1 MHARRNGQ
9 PSNFRTFGKW
19 CVCKHAL
26 ETHAPADDLPYSSI
40 PSSTVIIA
48 QLLVPFLH
56 AARRARRSQRRSASR
71 LQHSHGERTTGGAL
85 LGIAQ
90 KLAAGESRQITTGLN
105 AASSSASLPNRPE
118 ALDLYWWGFAQN
130 FVTLLLLR
138 HLRVRRSHLR
148 MSAP

>member
-1 MHARRNGQ
+1 MLPGVRGAANG
-9 PSNFRTFGKW
+9 
-19 CVCKHAL
+19 V
-26 ETHAPADDLPYSSI
+26 
-40 PSSTVIIA
+40 
-48 QLLVPFLH
+48 QLVACNIH
-56 AARRARRSQRRSASR
+56 MASEP
-71 LQHSHGERTTGGAL
+71 QAGQGAL